1 MVIVSVDKLC
11 FLFKFVIMKINY
23 SVIFL
28 GITLLSIFSCSDS
41 NEKQKNDLEKENLKG
56 GVLFILESELREG
69 DDSPTKRYI
78 EYNQFG
84 YTVND
89 YLEYESPAHLFQFFY
104 DENRLLKCVE
114 QQRIERIDFEQISLY
129 LYDEQNRLLK
139 KQITNKR
146 SQGESDG
153 NYDVLYSYE
162 NDRIKKESTIDNGKE
177 IGSFE
182 FYYSKNLD
190 STIQKD
196 IIKLAKDES
205 TRFEIVTF
213 NEDGQKTG
221 LKSYWVDN
229 GIIWNYWISEL
240 SYDDNGNEIKNIATH
255 DEEVPII
262 YEMKYEYDSHGNW
275 TKCIRE
281 GDGYKIWTKTRKIY
295 YSNDDISTVH
305 NEVENKISNFISR
318 NNQNQ
323 KKGNLEKNNESKS
336 NNNYQQPERQ
346 KQLITCAKCQG
357 RGDIVCRECNGT
369 TLMFCG
375 TCSGRGTHN
384 SGNGVE
390 TCYYCKGALKVKC
403 TRCNGKGVEGRCSR
417 CNGKGQVQ
425 E

>member
-1 MVIVSVDKLC
+1 
-11 FLFKFVIMKINY
+11 MKIKY

-56 GVLFILESELREG
+56 DVLFILESELTEG

-114 QQRIERIDFEQISLY
+114 QERIGRIDFEKISLY

-139 KQITNKR
+139 KQSTGKR
-146 SQGESDG
+146 SQGESYG

-162 NDRIKKESTIDNGKE
+162 NDRIKKETTIKNGKE
-177 IGSFE
+177 IGYFE

-196 IIKLAKDES
+196 IMKLTKDES

-213 NEDGQKTG
+213 NEDGQKIREQ
-221 LKSYWVDN
+221 SYWVDN
-229 GIIWNYWISEL
+229 GEISLKLVSEL
-240 SYDDNGNEIKNIATH
+240 SYDDNGNIVKNISKH
-255 DEEVPII
+255 DFYVGIREW
-262 YEMKYEYDSHGNW
+262 KHEYDSHGNW
-275 TKCIRE
+275 IKYVLKI
-281 GDGYKIWTKTRKIY
+281 DGKKYLTKTRKLY
-295 YSNDDISTVH
+295 YSNDDISTVQ
-305 NEVENKISNFISR
+305 NEVENKISNLFSR

-323 KKGNLEKNNESKS
+323 KKENLEKNNESKS
-336 NNNYQQPERQ
+336 NINYQQPERQ
-346 KQLITCAKCQG
+346 KQWVNCSNCNGGGIETCLKCTGNGTTKCDNCYSGTITDVVNGG
-357 RGDIVCRECNGT
+357 RKTCYICNGT
-369 TLMFCG
+369 V
-375 TCSGRGTHN
+375 RIN
-384 SGNGVE
+384 
-390 TCYYCKGALKVKC
+390 CKN
-403 TRCNGKGVEGRCSR
+403 CNGKGNEGRCSR